1 MLTEFFNFAFSEMKT
16 NPVNP
21 LQLIIII
28 NKLFYNCSIIREN
41 AFGRRKKTK
50 KRTAKQNM
58 RRSQRL
64 LFINTDIIRGIKPT
78 WDFPIYKIYLF
89 FWHIRQENHKKR
101 VHACKLCKK
110 KLENQTYISKHLKM
124 SLVNTC
130 V

>member
-1 MLTEFFNFAFSEMKT
+1 MLLLHSPLPNRNIFNMLTEFFNFAFSEMKK

-58 RRSQRL
+58 RSSQRL

-89 FWHIRQENHKKR
+89 FWHIRQENHNKGYTHVNFVKR
-101 VHACKLCKK
+101 
-110 KLENQTYISKHLKM
+110 N
-124 SLVNTC
+124 
-130 V
+130 